1 MIAGTF
7 QFEDLTIHFAFPSHR
22 DGKVR
27 VMVQNGQD
35 GETANTEVE
44 PRAFAASMALA
55 LDVDA
60 MEHDSKLNE
69 SLYALCESIPF
80 PNNNLRWIP

>member
-7 QFEDLTIHFAFPSHR
+7 QFEDITINFTFPSHR

-27 VMVQNGQD
+27 VMVQNGLD
-35 GETANTEVE
+35 GETAILPVE

-55 LDVDA
+55 MDFDA

-69 SLYALCESIPF
+69 SLHALCESIPF
-80 PNNNLRWIP
+80 PSHSLCWIP